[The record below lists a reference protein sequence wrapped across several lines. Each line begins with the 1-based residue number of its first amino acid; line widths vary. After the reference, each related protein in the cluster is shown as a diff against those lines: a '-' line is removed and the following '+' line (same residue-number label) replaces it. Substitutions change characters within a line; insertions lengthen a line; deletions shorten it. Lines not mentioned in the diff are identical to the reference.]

1 LQTRATE
8 LKPELRAT
16 AVSLFAFMF
25 FVGQAVGPII
35 FGQIKAAS
43 GYSAAFLVNCVVIV
57 ALGTV
62 LNIYFKKTRRQ
73 PVKA

>member
-1 LQTRATE
+1 
-8 LKPELRAT
+8 
-16 AVSLFAFMF
+16 MF